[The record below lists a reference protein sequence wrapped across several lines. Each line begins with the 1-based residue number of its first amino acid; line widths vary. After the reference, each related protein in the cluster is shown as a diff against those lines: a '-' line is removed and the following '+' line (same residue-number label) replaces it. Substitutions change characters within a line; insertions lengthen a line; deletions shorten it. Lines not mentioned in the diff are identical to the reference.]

1 MSCKGNTGI
10 PFSTKQGNGPTSRE
24 KEGKMWFFLTCGRTL
39 GVPLECRRMC
49 QGSSW
54 VASKLSRTLSRLKSE
69 DGISLQRHSGK
80 GPHLTLRGES
90 PGFSRVAPE
99 NLGFLSGYYLDFR
112 DPLVLPQEGQVSRRV
127 ARGLLG
133 FLSSQCRVLGPH
145 LELRPQAQFSS
156 LVMTWISGFLPC
168 FKRGVRPR
176 L

>member
-1 MSCKGNTGI
+1 
-10 PFSTKQGNGPTSRE
+10 
-24 KEGKMWFFLTCGRTL
+24 MWFFLTCGRTL

-99 NLGFLSGYYLDFR
+99 NLGFLSSYYLDFR
-112 DPLVLPQEGQVSRRV
+112 DRLLLPQEGQVSRRV

-145 LELRPQAQFSS
+145 LELRPQPQVSS
-156 LVMTWISGFLPC
+156 LVMTWISGFLLS

>member
-1 MSCKGNTGI
+1 
-10 PFSTKQGNGPTSRE
+10 
-24 KEGKMWFFLTCGRTL
+24 MWFFLTCGRTL

-112 DPLVLPQEGQVSRRV
+112 DRLVLPQEGQVSRRV
-127 ARGLLG
+127 ARGLSG

-145 LELRPQAQFSS
+145 LE
-156 LVMTWISGFLPC
+156 
-168 FKRGVRPR
+168 VRPEHR
-176 L
+176 VPLQCFHGSWGSYGVSTRESGHVSCGDMRVCFSL

>member
-1 MSCKGNTGI
+1 
-10 PFSTKQGNGPTSRE
+10 
-24 KEGKMWFFLTCGRTL
+24 MWFFLTCGRTL

-112 DPLVLPQEGQVSRRV
+112 DRLVLPQEGQVSRRV
-127 ARGLLG
+127 ARGLSG
-133 FLSSQCRVLGPH
+133 FLSRVDMDLGVPKEFQQESQALSR
-145 LELRPQAQFSS
+145 LES
-156 LVMTWISGFLPC
+156 C
-168 FKRGVRPR
+168 
-176 L
+176 

>member
-1 MSCKGNTGI
+1 
-10 PFSTKQGNGPTSRE
+10 
-24 KEGKMWFFLTCGRTL
+24 MWFFLTCGRTL

-69 DGISLQRHSGK
+69 DGNSLQCHSRK
-80 GPHLTLRGES
+80 GPHLALRGES

-112 DPLVLPQEGQVSRRV
+112 DRLVLPQEGQVSRRV

-145 LELRPQAQFSS
+145 LELRPQPQVYSPG
-156 LVMTWISGFLPC
+156 LTWILGFLSS
-168 FKRGVRPR
+168 FNRGVRHR
-176 L
+176 F